1 MEGVNQ
7 MKMLRPLSFS
17 LLLAFLAFTFLHFS
31 QGPPVNHHVTKAII
45 FLDDTQEKW
54 QWDDEKKK
62 STDVPILL
70 ILAIA
75 LTAATPPAKYFS
87 KAITRN
93 HIFLTPIFHQS
104 NYVILPPA
112 V

>member
-1 MEGVNQ
+1 

-31 QGPPVNHHVTKAII
+31 QGPPINHHVAKAII
-45 FLDDTQEKW
+45 FLEDSEEKW
-54 QWDDEKKK
+54 LWDDEKKK
-62 STDVPILL
+62 STDLPVLL
-70 ILAIA
+70 ILAIT
-75 LTAATPPAKYFS
+75 LTAATNLPKHIS
-87 KAITRN
+87 KIITRN
-93 HIFLTPIFHQS
+93 HIFLTPIFYQS